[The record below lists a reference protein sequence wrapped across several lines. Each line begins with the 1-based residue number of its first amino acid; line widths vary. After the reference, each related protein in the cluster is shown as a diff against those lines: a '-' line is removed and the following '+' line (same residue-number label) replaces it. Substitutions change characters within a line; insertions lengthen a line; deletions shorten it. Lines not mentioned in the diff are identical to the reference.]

1 MWTNYQRI
9 HINSQMHKLVLF
21 MKRTKTKQ
29 KCTEN
34 GQKHWTNN
42 WMAFPWNKRFP
53 IENSLKSLCI
63 CELIE
68 FGLVLIDFCKFIKI
82 KQTKTTNRNS
92 KSNWNSHLNIN
103 VGKIT

>member
-1 MWTNYQRI
+1 
-9 HINSQMHKLVLF
+9 